1 MGIYFWGG
9 VDVGGVKLSEIEEN
23 SQITLLVKNKD
34 NSMEINGS
42 VIRHVRENIALIS
55 LDYDTTQRL
64 IFEGV
69 KIDMEYCHENEV
81 PYIWRNVKIVNYKHD
96 YILQVFSDG
105 MKYNRRDSFRVGVS
119 VLAEFRKGGRT
130 QQVLIR
136 DISVSGFAIS
146 DRKNEL
152 GLSKGDEV
160 FVKFEDIGHYLDLA
174 GRVVR
179 IEEREDMIIYGLEIC
194 NLCKDLSSYVSIK
207 QRRNNGHS

>member
-1 MGIYFWGG
+1 M
-9 VDVGGVKLSEIEEN
+9 GGVKLSEIEEN

>member
-1 MGIYFWGG
+1 M
-9 VDVGGVKLSEIEEN
+9 
-23 SQITLLVKNKD
+23 
-34 NSMEINGS
+34 
-42 VIRHVRENIALIS
+42 
-55 LDYDTTQRL
+55 
-64 IFEGV
+64 
-69 KIDMEYCHENEV
+69 
-81 PYIWRNVKIVNYKHD
+81 NYKHD

>member
-9 VDVGGVKLSEIEEN
+9 VGGVKLSEIEEN

>member
-1 MGIYFWGG
+1 M
-9 VDVGGVKLSEIEEN
+9 GGVKLSEIEEN

-64 IFEGV
+64 IFERV

-119 VLAEFRKGGRT
+119 VVAEFRKGGRK

>member
-1 MGIYFWGG
+1 M
-9 VDVGGVKLSEIEEN
+9 GGVKLSEIEEN

-64 IFEGV
+64 IFERV

-119 VLAEFRKGGRT
+119 VVAEFRKGGRK

-136 DISVSGFAIS
+136 DISMSGFAIS
-146 DRKNEL
+146 DRKKEL

-160 FVKFEDIGHYLDLA
+160 FVKYEDIGHYLDLA

>member
-1 MGIYFWGG
+1 M
-9 VDVGGVKLSEIEEN
+9 GGVKLSEIEEG
-23 SQITLLVKNKD
+23 SQITLLVRNKD
-34 NSMEINGS
+34 NRMEINGS

-81 PYIWRNVKIVNYKHD
+81 PYIWRNAKVVNYKHD

-105 MKYNRRDSFRVGVS
+105 VKYNRRDSFRVGVS
-119 VLAEFRKGGRT
+119 VMAEYRKGGRT

-136 DISVSGFAIS
+136 DISNSGFAIS
-146 DRKNEL
+146 DRKKEL

-179 IEEREDMIIYGLEIC
+179 IEEREDMTIYGFEIC
-194 NLCKDLSSYVSIK
+194 NLCKDLSSYVNIK
-207 QRRNNGHS
+207 QRRNNGHV

>member
-1 MGIYFWGG
+1 M
-9 VDVGGVKLSEIEEN
+9 GGVKLSEIEEN

-42 VIRHVRENIALIS
+42 VIRHVSENIALIS

-179 IEEREDMIIYGLEIC
+179 IEEREDMIIY
-194 NLCKDLSSYVSIK
+194 
-207 QRRNNGHS
+207 

>member
-1 MGIYFWGG
+1 M
-9 VDVGGVKLSEIEEN
+9 GGVKLSEIEEN

-81 PYIWRNVKIVNYKHD
+81 PYIWRNVKIVNYKHY